1 MPPAITANQALGP
14 KATHVETN
22 VLFKNLIEFGAVFA
36 RSCALRCNNTGA
48 AMPVCF
54 YGPQMI
60 CGLLNCGRSST
71 LRELDTDGPS
81 CFEKTIRQCLVEIRL
96 LHCVQVAKRPCS
108 SMHGLVTNKSL
119 LRSQYNIDTTIL
131 LSSFFSIV
139 TCDGFI
145 RTVSGC

>member
-1 MPPAITANQALGP
+1 LPPAITANQALGP

-54 YGPQMI
+54 YGPRMI

-71 LRELDTDGPS
+71 LRELDTDGRS
-81 CFEKTIRQCLVEIRL
+81 GFEKTVRQCFVEISL
-96 LHCVQVAKRPCS
+96 LHAV
-108 SMHGLVTNKSL
+108 L
-119 LRSQYNIDTTIL
+119 
-131 LSSFFSIV
+131 
-139 TCDGFI
+139 
-145 RTVSGC
+145 